1 MRNERER
8 TDGELG
14 QIRGMKKSP
23 MVSGSGKACAERET
37 ERSTECVFI
46 SCNLRQ
52 LCKCNLS
59 LIFIFIV
66 CTCAPVTV

>member
-37 ERSTECVFI
+37 ERSTECVFSSHAILGNYANAI
-46 SCNLRQ
+46 SL
-52 LCKCNLS
+52 LFSFL
-59 LIFIFIV
+59 
-66 CTCAPVTV
+66 